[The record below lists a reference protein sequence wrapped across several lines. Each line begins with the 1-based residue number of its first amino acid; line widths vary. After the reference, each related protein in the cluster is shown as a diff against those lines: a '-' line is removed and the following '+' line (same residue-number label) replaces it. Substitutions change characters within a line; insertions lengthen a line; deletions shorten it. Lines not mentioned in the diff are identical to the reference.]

1 MALQASDTEVTLRV
15 GYLIT
20 SPWPSPG
27 RRGNPGRNL
36 RVAAR
41 NTTL

>member
-27 RRGNPGRNL
+27 RRG
-36 RVAAR
+36 
-41 NTTL
+41 TLAEIFASQQETQR